1 MFIFFIFGTRCNSFI
16 IVIVHFFHIWYMMQF
31 VGADMNK
38 AADCGGTPLG
48 EAARGGHGAVVKV
61 LIAAGADVNKAEDY
75 PTPLQ
80 IAVANDHEAVVKLLI
95 AAGADVNKA
104 DNFGET
110 PLGEAVMN
118 DHEAVVKALI
128 AAGADVNK
136 ASLGII

>member
-1 MFIFFIFGTRCNSFI
+1 MLMFIFFIFGTRCNSFI

-48 EAARGGHGAVVKV
+48 EAARGGHEAVVKV
-61 LIAAGADVNKAEDY
+61 LIAAGANVNKANNNGD
-75 PTPLQ
+75 TPLQ
-80 IAVANDHEAVVKLLI
+80 L
-95 AAGADVNKA
+95 
-104 DNFGET
+104 
-110 PLGEAVMN
+110 AVMN

-128 AAGADVNK
+128 AAVADVNK